1 MPCVTAA
8 SGDVESELIPAVEK
22 LIEGVRLIG
31 DAVTTLLTYVL
42 SVLGVQVPSLA
53 IRIATMIL
61 IVLTLWK
68 LGSVVSKIVMYA
80 LLFLLISLFAGFIPA
95 VSQIFSGWGL

>member
-1 MPCVTAA
+1 MA

-22 LIEGVRLIG
+22 LIEGVQLIG

-95 VSQIFSGWGL
+95 VSQIFSVWGL

>member
-1 MPCVTAA
+1 MV
-8 SGDVESELIPAVEK
+8 SGDAEAELIPAVEK
-22 LIEGVRLIG
+22 LIEGVQLIG